1 MSTLV
6 IKEWKASNQPIDSD
20 GNYVKVIGRAGGL
33 ISWLLALLKIDPTT
47 SIRVSESRVEFSSA
61 SLSGTEHRMIPV
73 CNVCSTYYGYHKPW
87 KAALLIFFLFGFLF
101 NIPGAIASVGIA
113 SVGIDAAISAVT
125 GYLLGIVIAIGL
137 ALLYYFLGRTLTLGF
152 VEHSGVV
159 SAIKFKRSVIE
170 NVDVNEEQA
179 RYICE
184 MTQFLIEAARRPL

>member
-1 MSTLV
+1 MSALV

-33 ISWLLALLKIDPTT
+33 ISWFLALLKIDPTT
-47 SIRVSESRVEFSSA
+47 SIRASESRVEFSSA
-61 SLSGTEHRMIPV
+61 SLSGTEHRMIPL

-87 KAALLIFFLFGFLF
+87 KAALLIFFLFGFIF
-101 NIPGAIASVGIA
+101 NIPGAIASVGN
-113 SVGIDAAISAVT
+113 GMAISVM

-137 ALLYYFLGRTLTLGF
+137 ALLYYFLSRTLTLGF

-159 SAIKFKRSVIE
+159 SAIKFKRSMIE